1 MVRPFPLQFVSR
13 GIPPRSPPPRN
24 RTVLNSFLLPPRRE
38 AIARKCAAATFQPKA
53 PGSRAGSRAGSRLQ
67 TRLRHHLA
75 RLAAHRCASVELE
88 ARRSAVRALILR
100 PERVS
105 DRRAPLV
112 HGMPDA
118 LLSDD
123 KSDASGSSSAY
134 SQPRTV
140 TYAPSAS
147 ASASTSTA
155 SARPG
160 GGGSGFVGDGFAH
173 ENEVFFDEECAASD
187 ILGGSSDVD
196 GEMTIMND
204 EDPDAFE
211 EEEEVM
217 EHSIEFH
224 ISRATVT
231 HSAVIPC
238 CIFIGRVRWGTT
250 DWEIYFGQKQL
261 LRLHINLWI
270 YQLLHRGKMLRGVSL
285 PWTIWREKR
294 AEKRVG
300 DVYVVQ
306 DYIRS
311 LLKDRELRNSEPLL
325 SFLEVSPSRAM
336 LRFGP
341 SLKEGYVHMRI
352 NGPFQLPLYTC
363 FNRTIEAMYRH
374 LYRTWMRIAF
384 VSTIV
389 GFIFPVVLV
398 IITSLPTFFS
408 PQKTLVSSS
417 SGSPSVSTSLNTA
430 GVFLGLASLAGIV
443 FFIVFVYRFF
453 HHRLGVIRRWVVLKP
468 SCFAA
473 YRNRSDREPSEVF
486 LFDKTFTARKGSYRQ
501 GVSWMPSG
509 FVVGSHAGNIEID
522 TGHYYTR
529 FTALGALVVVCYC
542 LMLLSSSVYE
552 FQRLEFSSSDGIRM
566 ADVPSMSNWTEA
578 SEIQYCGY
586 YFTVP
591 EDGPTIHVE
600 SESSGVVISKLTTTT
615 SNSSISASNLDLFW
629 QSDDTGYSIGVI
641 TSVQTPGTAVSV
653 IKKIDPNNDLFYPTG
668 TVIDVPNVGN
678 LTLEA
683 VDGETLLQFTPVD
696 YLCAIPVKISPVT
709 WKTFVYYVLLLFTGA
724 IIAPA
729 AGLGVNYLVTYM
741 GVWHPHVRRD
751 HWYRCVRRL
760 QKLKRQDTDHRF
772 NSFAPPHVSTITED
786 DSETSAG
793 SLAGARPSLDEGK
806 HKITGSLHQM
816 VNSAV
821 NLAHKGAARIGI
833 KSREDSST
841 QSEDSFATPPTPPCA
856 VSWHVDGEDTYEAMY
871 NAISNAKYEILIAGW
886 WVCPDLFLLRP
897 GRKLPP
903 SEDSESEDTKSNE
916 TQLRSLLLK
925 KAQAGVKIYVLIYR
939 EVKLALTLNS
949 AYSKR
954 TLMLHPNIRVLRD
967 PIFQIQSLGFWSHHE
982 KIVCIDQSLAFV
994 GGLDL
999 CFGRYD
1005 HHGHPLSDPGGG
1017 NGAKQIW
1024 RGKDYSNPIIK
1035 DFVRVNQPYEDL
1047 IDRNSQPRMPWHDV
1061 HCSISGPAV
1070 QDVAYHFIQRW
1081 NFVCSKNDYQLRTG
1095 WCICLRT
1102 RRFKLLPKCLVPM
1115 DFNGWTLRYPSSDT
1129 PVRDESKSIPLV
1141 REQSMDSMEPFMVVQ
1156 STPMYPRLDW
1166 ISGGPC
1172 MALQPLRTP
1181 GTDGDQLAD
1190 TEVLRAQRGE
1200 SILQVFHPNA
1210 KVCNIQVVRSVSMW
1224 SAGVPTEASVQT
1236 AYIELI
1242 ARAQHYLYIENQFFI
1257 SGMDGNSTVGN
1268 RILQALA
1275 DRIELAVQRN
1285 EVFRVYVVMPLLPAF
1300 EGNIRSQEL
1309 TNLHAVMHWQFATI
1323 CRGRHSLFAALK
1335 DVTDEPERY
1344 VSFFGLRKYGIMPNG
1359 CVSTEQIYIHSKL
1372 LIVDDQHVI
1381 IGSANIN
1388 DRSMMGDRDSE
1399 IAVVI
1404 QDMQFEE
1411 GYMNDQPFKRG
1422 VSAGALRMQLF
1433 REHLGLGDDD
1443 WSVADPTSERTWQ
1456 RIRNVSQNNTKIFES
1471 VFDCAPSNR
1480 MRAFASFQSIDVT
1493 QIYENQRINV
1503 LKAPGRRRHVWD
1515 KQHLK
1520 DGDYAPWTDVN
1531 GVPIAEDR
1539 INLDDFV
1546 VDSFKDKRKKHLFS
1560 MDHDGWLYARNFSV
1574 FQEIR
1579 TMKTDYRKREK
1590 LQHLVAD
1597 RLMAQVRRRRWVKK
1611 GTMPALALMNRE
1623 LHTRESSMSE
1633 VSDDDEHGRWH
1644 SLWRRLQQGD
1654 FSRANSIS
1662 LNLHGSSVDNPMDC
1676 PSGAFHNSQPS
1687 SVIMMNDTPSYPN
1700 SPTVSS
1706 FRGPQS
1712 PLYHHSH
1719 GGRSSSAYGGGG
1731 GTRSRVASARDS
1743 YSHEF
1748 GHHHKGPGS
1757 LNQHAFWDS
1766 SDSRRSSVDGAGKGL
1781 GTSMKRWYSQMD
1793 VLDFGR
1799 RSMFKAEYFD
1809 KDEDGRSY
1817 YGGDDALLETGR
1829 GSVRSVRNS
1838 RAEVETEL
1846 VANDKGDCQMSHVQT
1861 AATVPKEGESRAR
1874 GQLSEIRG
1882 HLVEFPLDFLVEEI
1896 LKPSIMPR
1904 DIYT

>member
-1 MVRPFPLQFVSR
+1 
-13 GIPPRSPPPRN
+13 
-24 RTVLNSFLLPPRRE
+24 
-38 AIARKCAAATFQPKA
+38 
-53 PGSRAGSRAGSRLQ
+53 
-67 TRLRHHLA
+67 
-75 RLAAHRCASVELE
+75 
-88 ARRSAVRALILR
+88 
-100 PERVS
+100 
-105 DRRAPLV
+105 
-112 HGMPDA
+112 MPDA
-118 LLSDD
+118 LLGEDRSEQ
-123 KSDASGSSSAY
+123 SGTSSTY

-140 TYAPSAS
+140 TYAASSAS
-147 ASASTSTA
+147 SGASAGVRA
-155 SARPG
+155 GDAPNPPPPPHLLYPPHN
-160 GGGSGFVGDGFAH
+160 FVAH
-173 ENEVFFDEECAASD
+173 SYAQEESDAFFDEECADSE
-187 ILGGSSDVD
+187 ILGDPEEDGD

-204 EDPDAFE
+204 DDADLFE

-217 EHSIEFH
+217 EHSIEFRV
-224 ISRATVT
+224 SRATVS
-231 HSAVIPC
+231 HSGVIPC
-238 CIFIGRVRWGTT
+238 CIFVGRVRWGTT
-250 DWEIYFGQKQL
+250 DWEVYFGQKQL
-261 LRLHINLWI
+261 LRLHINLWL
-270 YQLLHRGKMLRGVSL
+270 YQLLQRGKRLRGVSL

-294 AEKRVG
+294 AEKRAG
-300 DVYVVQ
+300 DVYVVEE
-306 DYIRS
+306 YIRS

-363 FNRTIEAMYRH
+363 FNRTIETMYRH
-374 LYRTWMRIAF
+374 LYRAWMRLAF
-384 VSTIV
+384 VSSIV
-389 GFIFPVVLV
+389 GFIFPLALV

-408 PQKTLVSSS
+408 PQKTLVSST
-417 SGSPSVSTSLNTA
+417 SGSPSVSTHLNTA
-430 GVFLGLASLAGIV
+430 GVFLGLASLAGII

-509 FVVGSHAGNIEID
+509 FIVGSHAGNIEID

-529 FTALGALVVVCYC
+529 LTALVCLVIVCYG
-542 LMLLSSSVYE
+542 LMQLSSAVYSFQTME
-552 FQRLEFSSSDGIRM
+552 FPSATGISM
-566 ADVPSMSNWTEA
+566 TNVPSMSNWTED
-578 SEIQYCGY
+578 SDVKYCGY

-591 EDGPTIHVE
+591 EDGPTLHVE
-600 SESSGVVISKLTTTT
+600 SDTSGVVISKLTTST
-615 SNSSISASNLDLFW
+615 NESISSANLDFFW
-629 QSDDTGYSIGVI
+629 QSDDSGYSLGVI

-653 IKKIDPNNDLFYPTG
+653 IKKIDPTSDLFYPSG
-668 TVIDVPNVGN
+668 TVLSVPSVGN
-678 LTLEA
+678 LTL
-683 VDGETLLQFTPVD
+683 DGVEGQTLQQFTAVD

-709 WKTFVYYVLLLFTGA
+709 YKTFIYYILLLFAGG

-729 AGLGVNYLVTYM
+729 AGLGVNYLVTYF
-741 GVWHPHVRRD
+741 GIWHPHVRRD

-760 QKLKRQDTDHRF
+760 QKLKRQETEHRY
-772 NSFAPPHVSTITED
+772 NSFAAPHVSTLIEQEPD
-786 DSETSAG
+786 PAASKLESA
-793 SLAGARPSLDEGK
+793 SASIDESKGRLK
-806 HKITGSLHQM
+806 Q
-816 VNSAV
+816 VVDSAV
-821 NLAHKGAARIGI
+821 KLASEGAARMGFK

-841 QSEDSFATPPTPPCA
+841 QSEDSFTTPPTPPCA

-871 NAISNAKYEILIAGW
+871 HAISNAKYEILIAGW
-886 WVCPDLFLLRP
+886 WVCPDLFMMRP

-903 SEDSESEDTKSNE
+903 SDDTDGGEDKNE
-916 TQLRSLLLK
+916 TQLRTLLLK
-925 KAQAGVKIYVLIYR
+925 KAQQGVKIHVLIYR
-939 EVKLALTLNS
+939 EVKIALTLNS

-954 TLMLHPNIRVLRD
+954 TLMIHPNIRVLRD

-1005 HHGHPLSDPGGG
+1005 HHGHPISDPGGG
-1017 NGAKQIW
+1017 NGAKQVW

-1047 IDRNSQPRMPWHDV
+1047 IDRSSQPRMPWHDV

-1115 DFNGWTLRYPSSDT
+1115 DFNGWTLQYPSSDT
-1129 PVRDESKSIPLV
+1129 PSARESKSIPLV
-1141 REQSMDSMEPFMVVQ
+1141 REQSMDSLEPFTVVQ
-1156 STPMYPRLDW
+1156 TVPSYPVARTDW

-1172 MALQPLRTP
+1172 MALEPLRP
-1181 GTDGDQLAD
+1181 PSDDGQLGEA
-1190 TEVLRAQRGE
+1190 EVLRAQRGE

-1210 KVCNIQVVRSVSMW
+1210 KICNIQVVRSVSMW
-1224 SAGVPTEASVQT
+1224 SAGVPTEASVQN
-1236 AYIELI
+1236 AYIDLI
-1242 ARAQHYLYIENQFFI
+1242 TRAKHYLYIENQFFI
-1257 SGMDGNSTVGN
+1257 SGMDGNGIVSN

-1323 CRGRHSLFAALK
+1323 CRGRYSLFSALK
-1335 DVTDEPERY
+1335 GVTDEPEKY

-1381 IGSANIN
+1381 LGSANIN

-1399 IAVVI
+1399 IALVI
-1404 QDMQFEE
+1404 QDMQFED
-1411 GYMNDQPFKRG
+1411 GHMNERPYKRG

-1433 REHLGLGDDD
+1433 REHLGLSDDD
-1443 WSVADPTSERTWQ
+1443 VSVADPTSERTWQ

-1471 VFDCAPSNR
+1471 VFDCAPSNK
-1480 MRAFASFQSIDVT
+1480 MRAFTSFQNIDVT

-1503 LKAPGRRRHVWD
+1503 LKVPGRRRHVWD
-1515 KQHLK
+1515 KENLK

-1546 VDSFKDKRKKHLFS
+1546 VDNFKDKRKKHLFS
-1560 MDHDGWLYARNFSV
+1560 MDHDGWLYARNFSI

-1590 LQHLVAD
+1590 LQYLVAD

-1623 LHTRESSMSE
+1623 MLNRESSMSE
-1633 VSDDDEHGRWH
+1633 MSDDDEHGRWH

-1654 FSRANSIS
+1654 FSRANSMS
-1662 LNLHGSSVDNPMDC
+1662 LNMANSVDNPMDQA
-1676 PSGAFHNSQPS
+1676 SVAYPS
-1687 SVIMMNDTPSYPN
+1687 SMPSSSVVMMTDTPSYPN

-1712 PLYHHSH
+1712 PMYNSH
-1719 GGRSSSAYGGGG
+1719 GGRSSSMYGG
-1731 GTRSRVASARDS
+1731 RSRVASARDS
-1743 YSHEF
+1743 YSHD
-1748 GHHHKGPGS
+1748 HHRHGGGPGS
-1757 LNQHAFWDS
+1757 LNQQPFWDS
-1766 SDSRRSSVDGAGKGL
+1766 NDSRRSSVDGGGGGKSL
-1781 GTSMKRWYSQMD
+1781 SMSMKRWYSTMD

-1809 KDEDGRSY
+1809 KDEEGRSY
-1817 YGGDDALLETGR
+1817 YGGDDVLLETGR
-1829 GSVRSVRNS
+1829 GSVRSVRSS

-1846 VANDKGDCQMSHVQT
+1846 LSSEKGDCQISHVQT

-1896 LKPSIMPR
+1896 LKPSIMPS
-1904 DIYT
+1904 DIHI

>member
-1 MVRPFPLQFVSR
+1 MVSVA
-13 GIPPRSPPPRN
+13 GDDRSD
-24 RTVLNSFLLPPRRE
+24 E
-38 AIARKCAAATFQPKA
+38 
-53 PGSRAGSRAGSRLQ
+53 
-67 TRLRHHLA
+67 
-75 RLAAHRCASVELE
+75 
-88 ARRSAVRALILR
+88 SA
-100 PERVS
+100 
-105 DRRAPLV
+105 
-112 HGMPDA
+112 
-118 LLSDD
+118 DD
-123 KSDASGSSSAY
+123 TSTY
-134 SQPRTV
+134 SQPRSV
-140 TYAPSAS
+140 TYGPSSSFLSRSAS
-147 ASASTSTA
+147 RSG
-155 SARPG
+155 RGGPG
-160 GGGSGFVGDGFAH
+160 VGTVIG
-173 ENEVFFDEECAASD
+173 EEEELYFDEECAASD
-187 ILGGSSDVD
+187 ILGDPND

-204 EDPDAFE
+204 DDTDLFE

-217 EHSIEFH
+217 EHSIDFQVN
-224 ISRATVT
+224 RATV
-231 HSAVIPC
+231 SRSGVVPC
-238 CIFIGRVRWGTT
+238 CVFVGRVRWGTT

-261 LRLHINLWI
+261 LRLQINLYI
-270 YQLLHRGKMLRGVSL
+270 YQLLHHGKWMRGVHL

-294 AEKRVG
+294 AERRVG

-306 DYIRS
+306 EYIRT

-363 FNRTIEAMYRH
+363 FNRTIEALYRH

-384 VSTIV
+384 VSAIV
-389 GFIFPVVLV
+389 GFIFPLLL
-398 IITSLPTFFS
+398 IIVTSLPTFFS
-408 PQKTLVSSS
+408 PQKKLVS
-417 SGSPSVSTSLNTA
+417 GSDGESEVSTKLNAA
-430 GVFLGLASLAGIV
+430 GVLVGIFSLAGIL
-443 FFIVFVYRFF
+443 FFMAFVYKFF

-529 FTALGALVVVCYC
+529 LTMMISLILVCYG
-542 LMLLSSSVYE
+542 LMKLASTVYDFHPVAFPSGE
-552 FQRLEFSSSDGIRM
+552 GFSM
-566 ADVPSMSNWTEA
+566 AEVPALANWTE
-578 SEIQYCGY
+578 SSDVQYCGY
-586 YFTVP
+586 YFVVP

-600 SESSGVVISKLTTTT
+600 TSLDGVVISQLSTT
-615 SNSSISASNLDLFW
+615 SNTSISASNLDFFW
-629 QSDDTGYSIGVI
+629 QSGDMGNSLGVI
-641 TSVQTPGTAVSV
+641 TNVQAPGTAVSV
-653 IKKIDPNNDLFYPTG
+653 IKEIKPTDRFFA
-668 TVIDVPNVGN
+668 TDMEYYIPNVGN
-678 LTLEA
+678 FSLNGVNGTTLVE
-683 VDGETLLQFTPVD
+683 FTAAD
-696 YLCAIPVKISPVT
+696 YLCAIPVKIAPVT
-709 WKTFVYYVLLLFTGA
+709 YKTIIYYILFLLAGG

-729 AGLGVNYLVTYM
+729 WGLAVNYFVTFM
-741 GVWHPHVRRD
+741 GFWHPHVRRD

-760 QKLKRQDTDHRF
+760 QKLKRQETEFRF
-772 NSFAPPHVSTITED
+772 NSFAPQHLSTVVEDEATAMATPVSAKI
-786 DSETSAG
+786 A
-793 SLAGARPSLDEGK
+793 K
-806 HKITGSLHQM
+806 HDRGLHK
-816 VNSAV
+816 VVSSAV
-821 NLAHKGAARIGI
+821 KLATESAARIGI
-833 KSREDSST
+833 KTAREDSST
-841 QSEDSFATPPTPPCA
+841 QSEDSFTNPPSPPCA
-856 VSWHVDGEDTYEAMY
+856 VSWHVDGEDTYEAMF

-897 GRKLPP
+897 GRRLPDHDDVY
-903 SEDSESEDTKSNE
+903 EESKPNQA
-916 TQLRSLLLK
+916 QLRQLLLK
-925 KAQAGVKIYVLIYR
+925 KAQAGVRIYVLIYR

-1005 HHGHPLSDPGGG
+1005 HCGHPISDSGGG

-1095 WCICLRT
+1095 WCICLRS
-1102 RRFKLLPKCLVPM
+1102 RRFKQLPKCLMPM

-1129 PVRDESKSIPLV
+1129 PGRDEAKSITLV
-1141 REQSMDSMEPFMVVQ
+1141 REESMDSMEPFQVVQ
-1156 STPMYPRLDW
+1156 TTAYPMTRLDW

-1172 MALQPLRTP
+1172 MALQPLSLEP
-1181 GTDGDQLAD
+1181 PSNDQLGD

-1210 KVCNIQVVRSVSMW
+1210 KMCNIQVVRSVSMW
-1224 SAGVPTEASVQT
+1224 SAGVPTEASVQA
-1236 AYIELI
+1236 AYINLI
-1242 ARAQHYLYIENQFFI
+1242 TNAKHYLYIENQFFI
-1257 SGMDGNSTVGN
+1257 SGMDGNGIVSN
-1268 RILQALA
+1268 RILQALT
-1275 DRIELAVQRN
+1275 DRIELAVQNN
-1285 EVFRVYVVMPLLPAF
+1285 ENFRVYVVMPLLPAF

-1309 TNLHAVMHWQFATI
+1309 TNLHAVMHWQFASI
-1323 CRGRHSLFAALK
+1323 CRGRYSLFSALK
-1335 DVTDEPERY
+1335 DVTDEPEKY

-1372 LIVDDQHVI
+1372 LIVDDQQVI

-1399 IAVVI
+1399 IALVI
-1404 QDMQFEE
+1404 QDMQFED
-1411 GYMNDQPFKRG
+1411 GRMDDQAYKRG
-1422 VSAGALRMQLF
+1422 VTASALRMQLF
-1433 REHLGLGDDD
+1433 REHLGLSDDD
-1443 WSVADPTSERTWQ
+1443 ESIIDPASERTWQ
-1456 RIRNVSQNNTKIFES
+1456 RIKAVSQNNTKIFES

-1480 MRAFASFQSIDVT
+1480 MRAFQSFQNIDVT
-1493 QIYENQRINV
+1493 QIYENQRLNV
-1503 LKAPGRRRHVWD
+1503 LKVPGRRRHVWD
-1515 KQHLK
+1515 KENLK

-1546 VDSFKDKRKKHLFS
+1546 VDNFKDKRKKQLFS
-1560 MDHDGWLYARNFSV
+1560 MDHDGWLYARNFSI
-1574 FQEIR
+1574 FQQIR

-1590 LQHLVAD
+1590 LQYLVAD

-1611 GTMPALALMNRE
+1611 DTMPALALMNRE
-1623 LHTRESSMSE
+1623 MSRDSSFSE
-1633 VSDDDEHGRWH
+1633 ASDDDEHGRWH

-1654 FSRANSIS
+1654 FSRTNSMS
-1662 LNLHGSSVDNPMDC
+1662 LNPSVENALDHHHFP
-1676 PSGAFHNSQPS
+1676 NSQPS
-1687 SVIMMNDTPSYPN
+1687 NSVVMMTETPSYPN

-1712 PLYHHSH
+1712 PVYHQHNSTR
-1719 GGRSSSAYGGGG
+1719 GARSASAYGRG
-1731 GTRSRVASARDS
+1731 RIASARDS
-1743 YSHEF
+1743 HEY
-1748 GHHHKGPGS
+1748 PGS
-1757 LNQHAFWDS
+1757 VSQYPYWDS
-1766 SDSRRSSVDGAGKGL
+1766 NDSRRSSVDNGISGL
-1781 GTSMKRWYSQMD
+1781 STSMKRWYSAMD

-1809 KDEDGRSY
+1809 TDEPGHSYDEDV
-1817 YGGDDALLETGR
+1817 LLETGR
-1829 GSVRSVRNS
+1829 GSTRSVRSS
-1838 RAEVETEL
+1838 RAEVETALTNEG
-1846 VANDKGDCQMSHVQT
+1846 NDCQISHVQT
-1861 AATVPKEGESRAR
+1861 AATVPKQEESRAR

-1896 LKPSIMPR
+1896 LKPSIMPP
-1904 DIYT
+1904 DIHI